1 MLITTNQNGSIEIRT
16 TINNETFKRVYY
28 GYSRNEAKQ
37 AFIREYNQVCNDGRY
52 NGMEYGN

>member
-1 MLITTNQNGSIEIRT
+1 MLITAQPNGSIEIRT

-37 AFIREYNQVCNDGRY
+37 RFIAEFNQVCNDGRY
-52 NGMEYGN
+52 NGMTYNN